1 MLRNYLKLA
10 SRRLRKEKLFT
21 TLNVTGLTVGIAAF
35 ILLFVYVR
43 HELSYDRFHSQ
54 VDRIHVIG
62 WKLNGR
68 DGLARSEGFS
78 IKGARLMNERIPEMK
93 AMTQVSG
100 LTDRKLVT
108 IGESAF
114 YESGMIQTD
123 DNFLKIFDF
132 EILQGTDRLGEP
144 ATAMITREMAEKY
157 FKEGNPIGELMNI
170 DGEGEFEITAVVA
183 EPPTNSHLQFTII
196 LSNLNKLKR
205 GVDNPEERNPWG
217 QFASNYV
224 LLSDGADL
232 ELVQQK
238 MDELGAAEFPEFL
251 TSKNEE
257 GVRVS
262 NNYLLPFADIHLRSG
277 FSRALSPVGDILYV
291 YIFSSIGVL
300 ILFIACFNYINLT
313 TARSVRKAKEIG
325 LRKVIG
331 ARRQEIIVQQMVE
344 AVLFTFLSV
353 VLAFALSERSLPY
366 FNNLTGTQ
374 LELSYWSLDFVVLI
388 SALTV
393 TVAFIAGYY
402 PAFKLSKFLPVSVL
416 RGGETP
422 KGKAGMR
429 RGLVFFQFFI
439 TQVLI
444 ICTFIIQSQLSY
456 LQNKSLGY
464 DREQT
469 LFIETHGE
477 LNNRGDLFKSKLE
490 SLPGVQSVSMSEA
503 RFDWNAIVFIP
514 FQSLEGFEDSEP
526 NDIFVP
532 SVFNVDGSFIETMG
546 MTTVA
551 GKAFH
556 ELEKPET
563 RHIMINETAAS
574 QLGWDDPIGKEMTI
588 WEEKRIVIG
597 VLQDFHDESLKVA
610 VKPAILTFEENP
622 TAFVNIRLNAS
633 NISETM
639 PAIEAE
645 WDALVADRPFSY
657 QFYDAFYDAQ
667 YKKEGRL
674 GNIFNAFSAIAI
686 SISVLG
692 LIGLTTFSAQQRLK
706 EFGVRKVLGARVI
719 QLMALLSREF
729 VWLLV
734 ISFVL
739 AAPITYYFMND
750 WLTEFVYRID
760 IGVVVYLL
768 AVLTTLTICMFTVGF
783 QSYKVSRFNPAE
795 VLRSE

>member
-1 MLRNYLKLA
+1 MFTNYLKLA
-10 SRRLRKEKLFT
+10 LRRLQREKLFT
-21 TLNVTGLTVGIAAF
+21 VLNVTGLTVGIAAF

-43 HELSYDRFHSQ
+43 HELSYDKFHSQ
-54 VDRIHVIG
+54 LDRTHVIG
-62 WKLNGR
+62 WNMNAR
-68 DGLARSEGFS
+68 DGLTHSEGFS
-78 IKGARLMNERIPEMK
+78 IKGARLMMDRIPEIEL
-93 AMTQVSG
+93 MTQVSG
-100 LTDRKLVT
+100 LMEERLIT
-108 IGESAF
+108 IGELAY
-114 YESGMIQTD
+114 YEGGLLLTD

-144 ATAMITREMAEKY
+144 ATAMITSELARKY
-157 FKEGNPIGELMNI
+157 FNERNPIGELMKI
-170 DGEGEFEITAVVA
+170 DGEGEFEITAVIT
-183 EPPTNSHLQFTII
+183 EPPTNSHLQFDII
-196 LSNLNKLKR
+196 LSNLNRLKR
-205 GVDNPEERNPWG
+205 GVDNPKEQYPWG

-224 LLSDGADL
+224 LLSDGADPGL
-232 ELVQQK
+232 IQQK
-238 MDELGAAEFPEFL
+238 IDELSAAEFPGHL
-251 TSKNEE
+251 TRKNEE
-257 GVRVS
+257 GITVS
-262 NNYLLPFADIHLRSG
+262 SNYLLPFADIHLKSG
-277 FSRALSPVGDILYV
+277 FSRALSPVSDILYV

-300 ILFIACFNYINLT
+300 ILFIACFNYINLI
-313 TARSVRKAKEIG
+313 TARSMRKAKEIG

-331 ARRQEIIVQQMVE
+331 ARRQEIIVQQIVE
-344 AVLFTFLSV
+344 AGLFTFISV
-353 VLAFALSERSLPY
+353 MLAFALSERSLPY
-366 FNNLTGTQ
+366 FNNLIGTELQ
-374 LELSYWSLDFVVLI
+374 LSYWSLDFVVLI
-388 SALTV
+388 SGLTV

-416 RGGETP
+416 RGGGTP
-422 KGKAGMR
+422 KGKSGMR

-464 DREQT
+464 NREQT
-469 LFIETHGE
+469 LFIETHAE
-477 LNNRGDLFKSKLE
+477 LKNRGEVFKAGLE
-490 SLPGVQSVSMSEA
+490 RLPGVQSVSMSESM
-503 RFDWNAIVFIP
+503 FDWNAIVFIP
-514 FQSLEGFEDSEP
+514 FQSLEGFEDSKP

-532 SVFNVDGSFIETMG
+532 SVFNVDGSFVETMG

-556 ELEKPET
+556 ELENPET
-563 RHIMINETAAS
+563 SHIMINETAAK
-574 QLGWDDPIGKEMTI
+574 QLGWDEPLGKEMTI
-588 WEEKRIVIG
+588 WEEKRTVVGVIR
-597 VLQDFHDESLKVA
+597 DFHDESLKVV
-610 VKPAILTFEENP
+610 VKPAILTFAENP

-639 PAIEAE
+639 HAIEAE
-645 WDALVADRPFSY
+645 WDALVSDRPFSY

-674 GNIFNAFSAIAI
+674 GNIFNAFSIIAI
-686 SISVLG
+686 SISILG

-719 QLMALLSREF
+719 QLMTLLSKEF

-739 AAPITYYFMND
+739 AAPITYYFMSD

-760 IGVVVYLL
+760 IGVAVYLL
-768 AVLTTLTICMFTVGF
+768 AVLATLMICMLTVGL

>member
-1 MLRNYLKLA
+1 MLYNYLKLA
-10 SRRLRKEKLFT
+10 IRRLRKEKLFT
-21 TLNVTGLTVGIAAF
+21 ILNVTGLTVGIAAF

-43 HELSYDRFHSQ
+43 HELSYDKFHTK
-54 VDRIHVIG
+54 VDDIHVIG
-62 WKLNGR
+62 WKLNAR
-68 DGLARSEGFS
+68 DGFTQSEGFS
-78 IKGARLMNERIPEMK
+78 IKGARLMDERIPEMK
-93 AMTQVSG
+93 LMTHVSG
-100 LTDRKLVT
+100 LSDKRLLTV
-108 IGESAF
+108 GEAAY
-114 YESGMIQTD
+114 YESEVIFAD

-132 EILQGTDRLGEP
+132 ELLQGTDKLGEP
-144 ATAMITREMAEKY
+144 STAMVTSTLAEQY
-157 FKEGNPIGELMNI
+157 FKGQNPIGQLMKI
-170 DGEGEFEITAVVA
+170 DGEGEFEITAIVA
-183 EPPTNSHLQFTII
+183 DPPANSHLQFRII
-196 LSNLNKLKR
+196 VSNLNKLSR
-205 GVDNPEERNPWG
+205 GIDNPNEAYPWG
-217 QFASNYV
+217 HFASNYV
-224 LLSDGADL
+224 LLSEGADL
-232 ELVQQK
+232 SQVQKK
-238 MDELGAAEFPEFL
+238 MDELGAAEFPEHL

-257 GVRVS
+257 GVTVS
-262 NNYLLPFADIHLRSG
+262 NNYLLPFADIHLKSG

-291 YIFSSIGVL
+291 YIFSSVGIL
-300 ILFIACFNYINLT
+300 ILFIACFNYINLI

-325 LRKVIG
+325 LRKVVG
-331 ARRQEIIVQQMVE
+331 AWRQEIIIQQMVE
-344 AVLFTFLSV
+344 VALFTFLSV
-353 VLAFALSERSLPY
+353 ALAFALSERSLPY
-366 FNNLTGTQ
+366 FNNLIGTQ
-374 LELSYWSLDFVVLI
+374 LELSYWSLDFVMLI
-388 SALTV
+388 SGLTI

-416 RGGETP
+416 RGSETP
-422 KGKAGMR
+422 KGKSGMR

-469 LFIETHGE
+469 LFIDTHSE
-477 LNNRGDLFKSKLE
+477 LEGRGDLFKSELE
-490 SLPGVQSVSMSEA
+490 TLPGVQSVSMSEA
-503 RFDWNAIVFIP
+503 MFDWNAIVFIP

-532 SVFNVDGSFIETMG
+532 SVFNVDDAFMETMG

-556 ELEKPET
+556 ELENPET
-563 RHIMINETAAS
+563 HHIMINETTAR
-574 QLGWDDPIGKEMTI
+574 QLGWDDPIGKEMTV
-588 WEEKRIVIG
+588 WEEKRTVIG
-597 VLQDFHDESLKVA
+597 VLKDFHDESLKVE
-610 VKPAILTFEENP
+610 VKPAILTYEKNS
-622 TAFVNIRLNAS
+622 TAFVNIRLDAS
-633 NISETM
+633 NISQTM
-639 PAIEAE
+639 DAIEAK
-645 WDALVADRPFSY
+645 WDALVTDRPFSY
-657 QFYDAFYDAQ
+657 QFYDAFYEAQ
-667 YKKEGRL
+667 YKKEDRL
-674 GNIFNAFSAIAI
+674 GNIFNAFAIIAI

-719 QLMALLSREF
+719 QLMALLSKEF

-739 AAPITYYFMND
+739 AAPVTYYFMSD

-768 AVLTTLTICMFTVGF
+768 AVVATLLVCLLTVGV